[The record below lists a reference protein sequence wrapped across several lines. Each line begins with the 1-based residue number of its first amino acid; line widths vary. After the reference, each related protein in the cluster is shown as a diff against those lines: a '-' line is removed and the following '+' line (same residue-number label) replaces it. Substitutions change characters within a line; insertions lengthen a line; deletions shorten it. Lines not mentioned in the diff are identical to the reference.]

1 MINLTQNQIDKI
13 QIDEGLIYVNYGELD
28 EYLLGPTRGGG
39 EFVATQEIRDIEYDG
54 KKGKTKGLQVLGDI
68 GAMLKIT
75 TLMCS
80 QDALAMALPG
90 AVTSNSVLQVETATV
105 SGTVSTA
112 GDAKVIVTAAGVTGS
127 PLSFDVAVAL
137 NDTAAQAAGKIKT
150 ALGLNA
156 ALIAVYDIGGTG
168 ATVTLTKKVA
178 GDNDNTLNI
187 LVTNGTSVGLAT
199 VTNSVN
205 TVKGAVSVIKS
216 ANPGIIA
223 SSNYLKNVTM
233 FAKLVD
239 GTYKQISIYNA
250 MQEGDF
256 TFAAKPKAEN
266 EHALELI
273 AHHDPTDSLADLY
286 EIKEVS
292 SI

>member
-1 MINLTQNQIDKI
+1 MIAKNKIRHIDTNKNVVSTNDVENGIAHFDTLQQLFDLHIDKRSKVVANVKSYNL
-13 QIDEGLIYVNYGELD
+13 IDY
-28 EYLLGPTRGGG
+28 
-39 EFVATQEIRDIEYDG
+39 
-54 KKGKTKGLQVLGDI
+54 
-68 GAMLKIT
+68 
-75 TLMCS
+75 
-80 QDALAMALPG
+80 
-90 AVTSNSVLQVETATV
+90 
-105 SGTVSTA
+105 
-112 GDAKVIVTAAGVTGS
+112 
-127 PLSFDVAVAL
+127 
-137 NDTAAQAAGKIKT
+137 
-150 ALGLNA
+150 
-156 ALIAVYDIGGTG
+156 
-168 ATVTLTKKVA
+168 
-178 GDNDNTLNI
+178 NDNTLNI
-187 LVTNGTSVGLAT
+187 LVTNGTSVGLTT